1 MKSGRGRGRGWPVA
15 GRPAE
20 SDGDAGEELLAAA
33 RYLDRIS

>member
-1 MKSGRGRGRGWPVA
+1 MKSGRGRGRGWP